1 MESYNYRQ
9 AFKHP
14 YTLYKVY
21 KFQLPF
27 GVPLFKAVTFLI
39 SLLFVFIFRDAIA
52 LIDLIAPDG
61 TRLVLLFGIPFAM
74 MWLFTSYKPNGKYMH
89 MFIYDYAVYYFT
101 QKLPKA
107 KYCQDK
113 RIKYGN
119 KVKLD
124 FDFQVVRKD

>member
-1 MESYNYRQ
+1 METYNYRQ

-27 GVPLFKAVTFLI
+27 GIPLFKAVTFLI
-39 SLLFVFIFRDAIA
+39 SFFVVFIFRDFIA
-52 LIDLIAPDG
+52 LIDTVAPNG
-61 TRLVLLFGIPFAM
+61 TRLVFLFGIPFGM
-74 MWLFTSYKPNGKYMH
+74 MWFLTSYKPNGKYMH
-89 MFIYDYAVYYFT
+89 IFIYEYLIYYFT

-113 RIKYGN
+113 KIKYSN
-119 KVKLD
+119 PVKLD
-124 FDFQVVRKD
+124 FDFKVARKE